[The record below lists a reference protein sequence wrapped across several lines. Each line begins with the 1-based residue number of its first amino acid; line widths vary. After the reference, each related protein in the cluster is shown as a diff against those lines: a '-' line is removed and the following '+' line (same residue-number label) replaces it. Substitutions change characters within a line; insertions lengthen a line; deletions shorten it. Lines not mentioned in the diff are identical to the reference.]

1 VNFAS
6 DNVAG
11 ISPEIVAA
19 IAAASTG
26 TAAPYGDDALTAR
39 VESRCADIFEHQVA
53 VFPVATGT
61 AANALA
67 LASLMP
73 PWSVVYCHEA
83 AHILGD
89 ECGAPEFFGGGV
101 RISGIAGNDGKLDAA
116 SLATALGQRGGH
128 GVHHMQAAAVSIT
141 QASEAGRVY
150 AAGEIAA
157 IAEVARGAGLKLHMD
172 GSRFAN
178 AVASLDCAPA
188 DITWRAGVDVLCL
201 GATKNGAAC
210 AEAVVFFDPADA
222 AEFAFRRKR
231 GGHLLSKMRFISA
244 QLVAYLA
251 DDLWLRNA
259 RHANRMAARLADG
272 LASLPGIRLRYPV
285 EANEVFV
292 DLPDRVSDGLL
303 AAGFGF
309 YPRGGHGDRF
319 VRLVTA
325 FSTIEAD
332 VDAFVAAATALTDRP
347 GVR

>member
-1 VNFAS
+1 MNFAS
-6 DNVAG
+6 DNTAG
-11 ISPEIVAA
+11 ISPEIFAA

-26 TAAPYGDDALTAR
+26 TAMPYGGDPLTAR
-39 VESRCADIFEHQVA
+39 VEARCAEIFEHAVA

-73 PWSVVYCHEA
+73 PWGVVYCHES

-89 ECGAPEFFGGGV
+89 ECGAPEFFGDGT
-101 RISGIAGNDGKLDAA
+101 RITGIAGADGKLAA
-116 SLATALGQRGGH
+116 AALADALGQRGTH

-150 AAGEIAA
+150 TAAEIAA
-157 IAEVARGAGLKLHMD
+157 IAAVARGNGLALHMD

-178 AVASLDCAPA
+178 ALVALDCAPA

-210 AEAVVFFDPADA
+210 AEAVIFFDPAKA
-222 AEFAFRRKR
+222 ADFVFRRKR

-244 QLVAYLA
+244 QLDAYLA

-259 RHANRMAARLADG
+259 RHANRMAARLAAG
-272 LASLPGIRLRYPV
+272 LTALPGVRLRYPV

-292 DLPDRVSDGLL
+292 DLPERVSDGLL
-303 AAGFGF
+303 AAGFEF
-309 YPRGGHGDRF
+309 YPRGEAGDRF

-325 FSTIEAD
+325 FSTLEAE
-332 VDAFVAAATALTDRP
+332 VDEFIAAAGALAAGRTAR
-347 GVR
+347 